1 MVWVGTAIATFFTIL
16 RTWLQYSHNRC
27 LFANDILIFLALMF
41 HVVLSILYQFMSP
54 PMYEVVAVGVKSQ
67 IANALFASHFV
78 RYLRLQFAVTYMYW
92 TSLWLVK
99 LALLSFFW
107 RLYESVRTNVRV
119 FVGIMCS
126 ITIATW
132 TISLF
137 LQGFACSPSSNF
149 FVPGEESPAVLIL
162 PR

>member
-1 MVWVGTAIATFFTIL
+1 MFFTIL
-16 RTWLQYSHNRC
+16 RTWLQYSHNRR
-27 LFANDILIFLALMF
+27 LFANDILIFLALTF
-41 HVVLSILYQFMSP
+41 HVVLSILYQFMCP
-54 PMYEVVAVGVKSQ
+54 PMYEIVAVGVKSQ
-67 IANALFASHFV
+67 IPNALFASYFV
-78 RYLRLQFAVTYMYW
+78 RYLKFQFAVTYMYW

-132 TISLF
+132 IISLF
-137 LQGFACSPSSNF
+137 LQGFACSPSTKF
-149 FVPGEESPAVLIL
+149 FVPGKESLVVPTL
-162 PR
+162 PC